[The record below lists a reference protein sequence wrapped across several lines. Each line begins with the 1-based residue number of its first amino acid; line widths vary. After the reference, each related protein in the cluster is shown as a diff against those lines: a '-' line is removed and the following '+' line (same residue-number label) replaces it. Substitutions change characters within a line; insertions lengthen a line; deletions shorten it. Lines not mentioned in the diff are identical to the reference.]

1 MTALKEYDRLESTGI
16 WRESP
21 DAQRRD
27 VLISFGDATLVI
39 RDKTDTAL
47 AHWSLPAIERL
58 NPGARP
64 ALFRPG
70 PDAGEELELDDGT
83 LIDAIEKI
91 RKTVEKRRPHRGR
104 LRLYIFTGLIAAIG
118 ALGYF
123 WLPGALVRHTVTVV
137 PDSKRLA
144 VGTALLGHMTRLTGD
159 TCRSNL
165 GAAALARLKARVL
178 GDGLRKAYVVPSGP
192 EGALYLPGGLLLLN
206 RTLVEDHDA
215 ADVVAGYMLAATE
228 QASHIDPMEL
238 LLQKAGGAATL
249 HLLTTGQIEDDVLR
263 DYAETLLATPLPAPN
278 ADLLLDRFATA
289 KVSSS
294 PYAYAVD
301 VTGETTLELIE
312 ADPYR
317 GAETPRL
324 ISDGDWISLQE
335 ICAE

>member
-27 VLISFGDATLVI
+27 VLISFGDATLII
-39 RDKTDTAL
+39 RDKSDTAL

-91 RKTVEKRRPHRGR
+91 RRTIARRRPHRGR
-104 LRLYIFTGLIAAIG
+104 LRLYIFSGLLAAIG

-137 PDSKRLA
+137 PESKRLA
-144 VGTALLGHMTRLTGD
+144 IGTALLGHMTRLTGD

-165 GAAALARLKARVL
+165 GTAALARLKARVL
-178 GDGLRKAYVVPSGP
+178 GDRLRKAYVVPSGP
-192 EGALYLPGGLLLLN
+192 EGALSLPGGLLLLN
-206 RTLVEDHDA
+206 RTVVEDHDA
-215 ADVVAGYMLAATE
+215 ADVAAGYMLVAAE
-228 QASHIDPMEL
+228 QARNADPMEL
-238 LLQKAGGAATL
+238 LLKEAGGAATL

-263 DYAETLLATPLPAPN
+263 DYAETLLATPLPVPN
-278 ADLLLDRFATA
+278 TDLLLDRFATA
-289 KVSSS
+289 KVAAS
-294 PYAYAVD
+294 PYAYAID
-301 VTGETTLELIE
+301 VTGESTLELIE

-317 GAETPRL
+317 GIEAPLL

>member
-21 DAQRRD
+21 DAQRLD
-27 VLISFGDATLVI
+27 VLISFGNATLII

-47 AHWSLPAIERL
+47 AHWSLAAIERL

-83 LIDAIEKI
+83 LIDAIEKV
-91 RKTVEKRRPHRGR
+91 RKTVERRRPHRGR

-123 WLPGALVRHTVTVV
+123 WLPDALVRHTITVV
-137 PDSKRLA
+137 PESKRLA
-144 VGTALLGHMTRLTGD
+144 IGTALLGHMTRLTGD

-178 GDGLRKAYVVPSGP
+178 GDGVRKAYVVPSGP
-192 EGALYLPGGLLLLN
+192 DGALYLPGGLLLLN
-206 RTLVEDHDA
+206 RTVVEDHNA
-215 ADVVAGYMLAATE
+215 ADVAAGYMLAAAE
-228 QASHIDPMEL
+228 SASHVDPMEDL
-238 LLQKAGGAATL
+238 LKNAGGQATL
-249 HLLTTGQIEDDVLR
+249 HLLTTGQLEDDVLR
-263 DYAETLLATPLPAPN
+263 DYAETLLASPLPLPN
-278 ADLLLDRFATA
+278 ADLLLDRFATS
-289 KVSSS
+289 KVASS

-301 VTGETTLELIE
+301 VTGESTLELIE

-317 GAETPRL
+317 GVEAPRL

>member
-27 VLISFGDATLVI
+27 VLLSFGDATLII

-70 PDAGEELELDDGT
+70 PDAGEELELDDPT

-91 RKTVEKRRPHRGR
+91 RKTVARRRPHRGR

-123 WLPGALVRHTVTVV
+123 WLPGALVRHTLTVV

-144 VGTALLGHMTRLTGD
+144 IGSDLLTHMTRLTGD
-159 TCRSNL
+159 TCQSSL
-165 GAAALARLKARVL
+165 GSAALARLKARVL
-178 GDGLRKAYVVPSGP
+178 GDAVRKAYIVPSGP
-192 EGALYLPGGLLLLN
+192 NGALYLPGGLLLLN
-206 RTLVEDHDA
+206 STVVEDHDD
-215 ADVVAGYMLAATE
+215 ADVVAGYMLAAAE
-228 QASHIDPMEL
+228 QASLNDPMEQFL
-238 LLQKAGGAATL
+238 RDVGASATL
-249 HLLTTGQIEDDVLR
+249 HLLTSGQVEDDVLK
-263 DYAETLLATPLPAPN
+263 DYAETLLAAPTPRPN
-278 ADLLLDRFATA
+278 ASLLLDRFATA
-289 KVSSS
+289 KVASS

-301 VTGETTLELIE
+301 VTGESTLELIE

-317 GAETPRL
+317 GIEAPRL
-324 ISDGDWISLQE
+324 ISDGDWISLQD

>member
-27 VLISFGDATLVI
+27 VLISFGDATLII

-70 PDAGEELELDDGT
+70 PDAGEELELEDGT

-91 RKTVEKRRPHRGR
+91 RKTVARRRPHRGR
-104 LRLYIFTGLIAAIG
+104 LRLYVFSGLVAAIG

-137 PDSKRLA
+137 PESKRLA
-144 VGTALLGHMTRLTGD
+144 IGTALLGHMTRLTGD

-165 GAAALARLKARVL
+165 GTAALARLKARVL

-206 RTLVEDHDA
+206 RTVVEDHDA
-215 ADVVAGYMLAATE
+215 ADVAAGYMLAAAE

-238 LLQKAGGAATL
+238 LLQEAGGAATL
-249 HLLTTGQIEDDVLR
+249 HLLTSGKIEDDVLR

-278 ADLLLDRFATA
+278 SDLLLDRFATA
-289 KVSSS
+289 KVAAS

-301 VTGETTLELIE
+301 VTGESTLELIE

-317 GAETPRL
+317 GVEAPRL

>member
-1 MTALKEYDRLESTGI
+1 MTALKQYDRLESTGI
-16 WRESP
+16 WRESA

-27 VLISFGDATLVI
+27 VLLSFGDATLII

-70 PDAGEELELDDGT
+70 PDASEELELEDGT
-83 LIDAIEKI
+83 LIDAIEKV
-91 RKTVEKRRPHRGR
+91 RRTVARRRPHRGR
-104 LRLYIFTGLIAAIG
+104 LRLYIFAGLIAAIG

-123 WLPGALVRHTVTVV
+123 WLPDALVRHTVTVV
-137 PDSKRLA
+137 PQSKRLA
-144 VGTALLGHMTRLTGD
+144 IGTALLGHMTRLTGD
-159 TCRSNL
+159 TCRANL

-192 EGALYLPGGLLLLN
+192 DGALYLPGGLLLLN
-206 RTLVEDHDA
+206 RTIVEDHDA
-215 ADVVAGYMLAATE
+215 ADVAAGYMLAAAE
-228 QASHIDPMEL
+228 QASMADPMTL
-238 LLQKAGGAATL
+238 LLKEAGAAATL
-249 HLLTTGQIEDDVLR
+249 HLLTTGQINDDVLR
-263 DYAETLLATPLPAPN
+263 DYAETLLAMRLPDPN
-278 ADLLLDRFATA
+278 VDLLLDRFATA
-289 KVSSS
+289 KVAAS

-301 VTGETTLELIE
+301 VTGETTIELIE

-317 GAETPRL
+317 GVEAPRL

-335 ICAE
+335 ICSE

>member
-27 VLISFGDATLVI
+27 VLISFGDATLII

-70 PDAGEELELDDGT
+70 PDAGEELELEDGT
-83 LIDAIEKI
+83 LIDAIEKV
-91 RKTVEKRRPHRGR
+91 RRTVARRRPHRGR
-104 LRLYIFTGLIAAIG
+104 LRLYIFTGLVAAIG
-118 ALGYF
+118 ALGFF

-137 PDSKRLA
+137 PESKRLA
-144 VGTALLGHMTRLTGD
+144 IGTALLGHMTRLTGD

-165 GAAALARLKARVL
+165 GTAALARLKARVL

-192 EGALYLPGGLLLLN
+192 EGSLSLPGGLLLLN
-206 RTLVEDHDA
+206 RTVVEDHDA
-215 ADVVAGYMLAATE
+215 ADVAAGYMLAASE
-228 QASHIDPMEL
+228 QARMVDPMEL
-238 LLQKAGGAATL
+238 LLKEAGGAATL
-249 HLLTTGQIEDDVLR
+249 HLLTSGQIEDDVLR
-263 DYAETLLATPLPAPN
+263 DYAETLLSTEPPALN
-278 ADLLLDRFATA
+278 TDVLLDRFATA
-289 KVSSS
+289 KVAAS

-301 VTGETTLELIE
+301 VTGESTIDLIE

-317 GAETPRL
+317 GIEAPRL

>member
-27 VLISFGDATLVI
+27 VLISFGDATLII

-70 PDAGEELELDDGT
+70 PDAGEELELEDGT
-83 LIDAIEKI
+83 LIDAIEKV
-91 RKTVEKRRPHRGR
+91 RRTVARRRPHRGR
-104 LRLYIFTGLIAAIG
+104 LRLYIFTGLVAAIG
-118 ALGYF
+118 ALGFF

-137 PDSKRLA
+137 PESKRLA
-144 VGTALLGHMTRLTGD
+144 IGTALLGHMTRLTGD

-165 GAAALARLKARVL
+165 GTAALARLKARVL

-192 EGALYLPGGLLLLN
+192 EGALSLPGGLLLLN
-206 RTLVEDHDA
+206 RMVVEDHDA
-215 ADVVAGYMLAATE
+215 ADVAAGYMLAASE
-228 QASHIDPMEL
+228 QARMIDPMEL
-238 LLQKAGGAATL
+238 LLKEAGGAATL
-249 HLLTTGQIEDDVLR
+249 HLLTSGQIEDDVLR
-263 DYAETLLATPLPAPN
+263 DYAETLLSTEPPALN
-278 ADLLLDRFATA
+278 TDVLLDRFATA
-289 KVSSS
+289 KVAAS

-301 VTGETTLELIE
+301 VTGESTIDLIE

-317 GAETPRL
+317 GIEAPRL

>member
-27 VLISFGDATLVI
+27 VLISFGDATLII
-39 RDKTDTAL
+39 RDKSDTAL

-91 RKTVEKRRPHRGR
+91 RRTVARRRPHRGR
-104 LRLYIFTGLIAAIG
+104 LRLYIFTGLLAAIG

-137 PDSKRLA
+137 PESKRLA
-144 VGTALLGHMTRLTGD
+144 IGTALLGHMTRLTGD

-192 EGALYLPGGLLLLN
+192 EGALSLPGGLLLLN
-206 RTLVEDHDA
+206 RTVVEDHDA
-215 ADVVAGYMLAATE
+215 ADVAAGYMLVAAE
-228 QASHIDPMEL
+228 QARNADPMEL
-238 LLQKAGGAATL
+238 LLKEAGGAATL

-263 DYAETLLATPLPAPN
+263 DYAETLLAAPMPAPN
-278 ADLLLDRFATA
+278 TDLLLDRFATA
-289 KVSSS
+289 KVAAS

-301 VTGETTLELIE
+301 VTGESTLELIE

-317 GAETPRL
+317 GIEAPRL

>member
-27 VLISFGDATLVI
+27 VIVSFGNATLII
-39 RDKTDTAL
+39 RDKADTAL

-70 PDAGEELELDDGT
+70 PEAGEELELDDAT
-83 LIDAIEKI
+83 LIDAIEKV
-91 RKTVEKRRPHRGR
+91 RRTVARRRPQRGR
-104 LRLYIFTGLIAAIG
+104 LRLYIFASLIAAIA

-123 WLPGALVRHTVTVV
+123 WLPGALVRHTITVV

-144 VGTALLGHMTRLTGD
+144 IGTALLGHLTRLTGD

-178 GDGLRKAYVVPSGP
+178 GDRVRKAYVVPSGP
-192 EGALYLPGGLLLLN
+192 EALYLPGGLLLLN
-206 RTLVEDHDA
+206 RTVVEDHDS
-215 ADVVAGYMLAATE
+215 ADVAAGYMLAASE
-228 QASHIDPMEL
+228 RNRDVDPLARL
-238 LLQKAGGAATL
+238 LSDAGGAATL
-249 HLLTTGQIEDDVLR
+249 RLLTSGQVSDDVLR
-263 DYAETLLATPLPAPN
+263 DYAETLLATPQAAPA

-289 KVSSS
+289 KVAAS

-301 VTGETTLELIE
+301 VTGESTLELIE

-317 GAETPRL
+317 GVEAPRL
-324 ISDGDWISLQE
+324 LSDGDWISLQE

>member
-1 MTALKEYDRLESTGI
+1 MTALKEYDRLETTGI

-27 VLISFGDATLVI
+27 VLVSFGDATLVI
-39 RDKTDTAL
+39 QDKTDTAL

-70 PDAGEELELDDGT
+70 PDAGEELELDDDT
-83 LIDAIEKI
+83 LINALEKI
-91 RKTVEKRRPHRGR
+91 RKTVERRRPHRGR
-104 LRLYIFTGLIAAIG
+104 LRLYVFTGLIAAIG

-123 WLPGALVRHTVTVV
+123 WLPGALVRHTVSVV

-192 EGALYLPGGLLLLN
+192 DGALYLPGGLLLLN

-238 LLQKAGGAATL
+238 LLEEAGGAAML
-249 HLLTTGQIEDDVLR
+249 HLLTTGQIKDEVLR
-263 DYAETLLATPLPAPN
+263 DYAETLLAKPLPAPN
-278 ADLLLDRFATA
+278 SDLLLDRFATA
-289 KVSSS
+289 KVAAS

-301 VTGETTLELIE
+301 VTGETTLNLIE

-317 GAETPRL
+317 DTEAPRL

>member
-21 DAQRRD
+21 EAQRRD
-27 VLISFGDATLVI
+27 VLISFGDATLII

-70 PDAGEELELDDGT
+70 PDAGEELELEDAT

-91 RKTVEKRRPHRGR
+91 RKTIAKRRPHRGR
-104 LRLYIFTGLIAAIG
+104 LRIYIFGGVVAAIAA
-118 ALGYF
+118 LGFF

-137 PDSKRLA
+137 PESKRLA
-144 VGTALLGHMTRLTGD
+144 IGTALLGHMTRLTGD

-165 GAAALARLKARVL
+165 GTAALARLKARVL

-192 EGALYLPGGLLLLN
+192 EALYLPGDLLLLN
-206 RTLVEDHDA
+206 RTVVEDHDS
-215 ADVVAGYMLAATE
+215 ADVAAGYMIAAAE
-228 QASHIDPMEL
+228 QTRFADPLEM
-238 LLQKAGGAATL
+238 LLQDAGGAATL
-249 HLLTTGQIEDDVLR
+249 HLLTTGQINDDALR
-263 DYAETLLATPLPAPN
+263 DYAETLLATPLPKP
-278 ADLLLDRFATA
+278 DTGLMLDRFATA
-289 KVSSS
+289 KVAAS

-301 VTGETTLELIE
+301 VTGESTLELIE

-317 GAETPRL
+317 GVEAPRL
-324 ISDGDWISLQE
+324 LSDGDWISLQD
-335 ICAE
+335 ICSE